1 MAAVLGTVRSD
12 FGTFAGATTG
22 ATVTGK
28 GISYRLDGTF
38 VGTVVVEFQDNFN
51 DDFVV
56 SRTDTAPATN
66 MPIVINDNVVRNW
79 RVRCSAYTSGSPKYS
94 IQALPY
100 TYTYASGGPNPNQ
113 AI

>member
-1 MAAVLGTVRSD
+1 MAALGIIRSD

-22 ATVTGK
+22 TTVTGR
-28 GISYRLDGTF
+28 GVSFRLDGTF
-38 VGTVVVEFQDNFN
+38 VGTVVVEFQDNLH
-51 DDFVV
+51 DDFII
-56 SRTDTAPATN
+56 SRSDTAPATN
-66 MPIVINDNVVRNW
+66 MPIVITDSVVRNW

-100 TYTYASGGPNPNQ
+100 TYVYASGGNNPNQ

>member
-1 MAAVLGTVRSD
+1 MAALGVVRSD

-22 ATVTGK
+22 ATVTGR

-38 VGTVVVEFQDNFN
+38 VGTVVVEFQDNLH

-56 SRTDTAPATN
+56 ARTDTAPAT
-66 MPIVINDNVVRNW
+66 PLPVVITDNVVRNW

-100 TYTYASGGPNPNQ
+100 TYVSASGGQNPTQ
-113 AI
+113 S